1 MSDLT
6 IFMVGVFASTL
17 CLIFLITT
25 VLELKRVGREVEMV
39 KIRSN
44 KKDFRS

>member
-17 CLIFLITT
+17 CLTFLITT
-25 VLELKRVGREVEMV
+25 VLELKRVGRAAEAV
-39 KIRSN
+39 KTRSMN
-44 KKDFRS
+44 RD